1 MFFLCSRLG
10 PFRLY
15 TVGKK
20 SLIQIKQT
28 IHIAIKNWYFYIRIS
43 IFEKFRRMAFS
54 IASNDFFDYFR
65 FCYDKVNSNSD
76 FFEKTHPK
84 MVLKVKMRLFRWC
97 CHHCAVALG
106 WRTLAVCV
114 VYCRCRSAARQLLLC
129 DACCCTQKLAS
140 AELQKHSLAVL
151 WLFQLHFPLLPCPL
165 FGWRTLAYS
174 SSPYTT
180 VVIG

>member
-28 IHIAIKNWYFYIRIS
+28 IPNAIKNWYFYIRIL

-54 IASNDFFDYFR
+54 IAWNDFFDYFR

-76 FFEKTHPK
+76 FFEETHPK
-84 MVLKVKMRLFRWC
+84 MILKSQNETFWMMLPPLCRCSRVENSRGVCCVLPMPLCCSATTSLWC
-97 CHHCAVALG
+97 LLLHPKTSISRASE
-106 WRTLAVCV
+106 TLA
-114 VYCRCRSAARQLLLC
+114 RCALTFPAAFSFTAMSTFWLTYPR
-129 DACCCTQKLAS
+129 
-140 AELQKHSLAVL
+140 LQ
-151 WLFQLHFPLLPCPL
+151 
-165 FGWRTLAYS
+165 
-174 SSPYTT
+174 
-180 VVIG
+180 